1 METQQDYANF
11 IAACVRDA
19 HQAGKVDWRDIRTM
33 LNSRIAELPE
43 RERKTL
49 LNLLALMT
57 HASDPDCDSESIH

>member
-19 HQAGKVDWRDIRTM
+19 HQAGKADWRDIRTM
-33 LNSRIAELPE
+33 LDSRIAGLPDKE
-43 RERKTL
+43 RTTL

-57 HASDPDCDSESIH
+57 HASDHVCNSESIH